1 MVFYNL
7 PFYFHSALNYLC
19 VHLDIWARI
28 RVFFFTSVDIMPGN
42 K

>member
-19 VHLDIWARI
+19 VHLDIWVRI
-28 RVFFFTSVDIMPGN
+28 FLFTGVDMMPGN